1 MEVKGISISPEM
13 LNDWAKKVL
22 PYFDLLFF
30 TDENKSFI
38 NHLDSNVLVMS
49 ARDFYRDTYFNDF
62 DTLNSYQAWQITN
75 DVSHV
80 CIVHPDNLL
89 TLESDIR
96 EKMFRVQKEIN
107 SGLVF
112 KWDLIA
118 KQIENSKSLLQ
129 LFSPYVFEYK
139 SEKYLMVQYSLWKQ
153 LTTELKY
160 GFLMS
165 VAKDFVHDVE
175 IDHKQMEEFVQ
186 KYPHIAPYFN
196 TFSNLNGAN
205 CFASTL
211 AAFSESDVDTDWL
224 ITKRVTAESLLYSLK
239 LHNYILKSD
248 SLIEL
253 LPNDVL
259 LWKDHNNNILHSA
272 YYLGNGYFF
281 NKHGQTFISLWKII
295 QVNHLLDAWGKYS
308 IHIYRNIKRS

>member
-118 KQIENSKSLLQ
+118 KQIENSKSLLDRKSTR
-129 LFSPYVFEYK
+129 LNSSHVAISYAVFCLK
-139 SEKYLMVQYSLWKQ
+139 KKNKYYSR
-153 LTTELKY
+153 T
-160 GFLMS
+160 S
-165 VAKDFVHDVE
+165 
-175 IDHKQMEEFVQ
+175 
-186 KYPHIAPYFN
+186 
-196 TFSNLNGAN
+196 
-205 CFASTL
+205 
-211 AAFSESDVDTDWL
+211 
-224 ITKRVTAESLLYSLK
+224 YSFQ
-239 LHNYILKSD
+239 D
-248 SLIEL
+248 
-253 LPNDVL
+253 
-259 LWKDHNNNILHSA
+259 
-272 YYLGNGYFF
+272 
-281 NKHGQTFISLWKII
+281 
-295 QVNHLLDAWGKYS
+295 
-308 IHIYRNIKRS
+308 